1 MALTVNGL
9 YHVELQ
15 ARWGKS
21 YDIRVVGTVSP
32 SSLKDIDATVD
43 LKKEFFDD
51 YEIGISSY
59 LLLLPSN
66 TTIYIG
72 RPITSFDP
80 FEVSINDSERV
91 YIPESLINSV
101 NTYSYVLAKKYLF
114 EITTGIKKYKNV
126 LEEDKFFKE
135 IKPKINNKLKTLEE
149 FVADNIFTEIS
160 EVDVLVTNEY
170 LDNLEKE
177 RITLLNKYKSFSIQK
192 QNNYDDSYRALY
204 EQTIK
209 SQRAETRYEEQRTA
223 LINQLTNI
231 SNLEAQNTHV
241 NNILLRVKD
250 IMREMIGKLK
260 SGQIAP
266 DDIPSFDDLYDQVEG
281 ELYG

>member
-32 SSLKDIDATVD
+32 SAVKDLDSTID

-51 YEIGISSY
+51 YGIGISSY
-59 LLLLPSN
+59 LLLLPAN

-72 RPITSFDP
+72 RLITSYDP
-80 FEVSINDSERV
+80 FEVSDSDSERV
-91 YIPESLINSV
+91 FIPESLINYSV
-101 NTYSYVLAKKYLF
+101 TYSYVLAKKYIF
-114 EITTGIKKYKNV
+114 EITTGVKRYKNV

-135 IKPKINNKLKTLEE
+135 IKPKIVNKLKTLED
-149 FVADNIFTEIS
+149 FVADNVSTEVKD
-160 EVDVLVTNEY
+160 VDVLVTNKY
-170 LDNLEKE
+170 LDNLDKE
-177 RITLLNKYKSFSIQK
+177 RTTLINKYKVFTIQK
-192 QNNYDDSYRALY
+192 QNNYDDEHRSLY
-204 EQTIK
+204 EQIIK
-209 SQRAETRYEEQRTA
+209 AQRAEDRYEEQRA
-223 LINQLTNI
+223 SLISQLTSI

-241 NNILLRVKD
+241 NSILVRVKD

-260 SGQIAP
+260 SSEMSP
-266 DDIPSFDDLYDQVEG
+266 NDIPSFDDLYDQVEG